1 MRQFLVVLLSKFGM
15 LKRHLFYT
23 WVDCLNCWVIK
34 IVEPKKLG
42 PVKRAGGRDPKK
54 GFFIAVGE
62 NAMCGTEI
70 DPQKKCSFK
79 NWCEKMVNTNV
90 WKIDVHWPT
99 KITYMG
105 RYPTE
110 LDLFLAPTGTGTR
123 NGFINVMPVALSI
136 YHKVTWCDNI
146 SSIPLANVRGCA
158 LCRCHCLLRDFAAR
172 TTSSCHGNKFASW
185 LSQKERQ
192 GHALKFWWPTR
203 GYQKTV
209 EKSITLHVY
218 HDFVQTIGHV
228 TFQPCSFARCSI
240 QLQLPQNL
248 MVKKLYSIPILKS
261 TLFWV
266 YPPCLD
272 DLNPRNSHMCMYVYN
287 VYVHTY
293 IYIYISC
300 YIPYYIPILSP
311 WWLVSCPHSFLR

>member
-1 MRQFLVVLLSKFGM
+1 MSVYSTSHWTGLRPSPLPGLQAESLPCRFAPHGGELSEIFLGSK
-15 LKRHLFYT
+15 LQKP
-23 WVDCLNCWVIK
+23 WWI
-34 IVEPKKLG
+34 P
-42 PVKRAGGRDPKK
+42 
-54 GFFIAVGE
+54 GE
-62 NAMCGTEI
+62 SMFI
-70 DPQKKCSFK
+70 DPQKKMFRKIDVKKWWILMS
-79 NWCEKMVNTNV
+79 W
-90 WKIDVHWPT
+90 IDVHWPT
-99 KITYMG
+99 KLTYMG

-185 LSQKERQ
+185 LSRKERQ

-248 MVKKLYSIPILKS
+248 MVKKIYSIPILKS

-287 VYVHTY
+287 VYVDIHIY
-293 IYIYISC
+293 IYTYISC